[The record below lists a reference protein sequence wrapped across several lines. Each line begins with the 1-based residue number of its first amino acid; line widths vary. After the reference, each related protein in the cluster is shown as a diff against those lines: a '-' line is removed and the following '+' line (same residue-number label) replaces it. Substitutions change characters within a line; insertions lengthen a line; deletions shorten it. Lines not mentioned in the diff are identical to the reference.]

1 MNYGMLTVMECTMRT
16 TLNIDAD
23 VLAHYKRLSAETH
36 RTLGSL
42 IEDALREHLARQRDA
57 AASQRL
63 SFPIVGGSG
72 LAPGVDISSNAA
84 LAAYLYGLAPGE
96 PQGEG

>member
-1 MNYGMLTVMECTMRT
+1 MECTVRT

-23 VLAHYKRLSAETH
+23 VLAEFKRQSAETH

-42 IEDALREHLARQRDA
+42 IEDALREHLARRRDVA
-57 AASQRL
+57 ATKPL

-72 LAPGVDISSNAA
+72 LAPEVDLSSGES
-84 LAAYLYGLAPGE
+84 LAPYLYGGGDDRA
-96 PQGEG
+96 